1 LKGQVQELAKILV
14 CDDSAF
20 MRMMLKRVLV
30 DGGHEVVG
38 EAGDGMQAVQL
49 FRQLKPDITTMDI
62 TMPKLNG
69 VEAVKLIY
77 KEDPIARVVMVTAI
91 GQQAIIN
98 EALEAGASDFLLKP
112 FENAA
117 VLSTIEKLIK

>member
-1 LKGQVQELAKILV
+1 MQELAKILV

>member
-1 LKGQVQELAKILV
+1 
-14 CDDSAF
+14 
-20 MRMMLKRVLV
+20 MRMILKKVLV

-49 FRQLKPDITTMDI
+49 FRQLKPELTTMDI

-69 VEAVKLIY
+69 VEAVKLIH
-77 KEDPIARVVMVTAI
+77 KEDPIARIVMVTAI

-117 VLSTIEKLIK
+117 VLSTIEKLLK

>member
-1 LKGQVQELAKILV
+1 MPGLAKILV

-20 MRMMLKRVLV
+20 MRMMLKKVLV
-30 DGGHEVVG
+30 DGGHEIVG

-69 VEAVKLIY
+69 VEAVKLIH
-77 KEDPIARVVMVTAI
+77 KEDSIARIVMVTAI

-98 EALEAGASDFLLKP
+98 DALEAGASDFLLKP
-112 FENAA
+112 FDNTA